1 LVLEDIIWKE
11 KESMNKV
18 TEKEQVWIDEIK
30 MHGNIPIEAGKNSK
44 TMKAKTMFTFKL
56 LNLIKKC
63 REKGKYDLYGKL
75 IKKYNID
82 KEKLEEAYYD

>member
-1 LVLEDIIWKE
+1 
-11 KESMNKV
+11 MNK
-18 TEKEQVWIDEIK
+18 
-30 MHGNIPIEAGKNSK
+30 K
-44 TMKAKTMFTFKL
+44 TKFTFKL

-63 REKGKYDLYGKL
+63 REKGRHDIYAKL

>member
-1 LVLEDIIWKE
+1 
-11 KESMNKV
+11 MNKV

-75 IKKYNID
+75 IKKYKKD

>member
-1 LVLEDIIWKE
+1 MVLEDIIWKE

-18 TEKEQVWIDEIK
+18 TEQEQVWIDEIK

>member
-1 LVLEDIIWKE
+1 MDKQ
-11 KESMNKV
+11 
-18 TEKEQVWIDEIK
+18 T
-30 MHGNIPIEAGKNSK
+30 A
-44 TMKAKTMFTFKL
+44 FTFKL

-63 REKGKYDLYGKL
+63 REKSKYNLALKL

>member
-1 LVLEDIIWKE
+1 ME
-11 KESMNKV
+11 KS
-18 TEKEQVWIDEIK
+18 
-30 MHGNIPIEAGKNSK
+30 
-44 TMKAKTMFTFKL
+44 KTMFTFKL

-63 REKGKYDLYGKL
+63 REKSKYNLALYDKL

>member
-1 LVLEDIIWKE
+1 
-11 KESMNKV
+11 MNKV

-44 TMKAKTMFTFKL
+44 TMKAETTKAETMFTFKL

-63 REKGKYDLYGKL
+63 REKSKYNLYGKL

-82 KEKLEEAYYD
+82 KKKLEEAYYD